1 MLARRT
7 TPPPLPRQ
15 QCTPLPTSLTAT
27 QHQLLLHRRQPS
39 PRAMLLLR
47 RMPSGTP
54 SHNCSALGSSTEV
67 VATRRQLAPW
77 LTLGG
82 PLTIHQDRALTMAR
96 KNHGELPDTFL
107 LLSADA
113 VPRIRLI
120 LSLIIGG
127 MFDSDDFS
135 SQGAANTLLGGPCEL
150 KWASRRQLFN
160 YWSLDKSVTA
170 TTLKSVFLAAF
181 VRLSHFI
188 CLEQFPLWSLRFLR

>member
-1 MLARRT
+1 
-7 TPPPLPRQ
+7 
-15 QCTPLPTSLTAT
+15 
-27 QHQLLLHRRQPS
+27 
-39 PRAMLLLR
+39 
-47 RMPSGTP
+47 
-54 SHNCSALGSSTEV
+54 
-67 VATRRQLAPW
+67 
-77 LTLGG
+77 
-82 PLTIHQDRALTMAR
+82 MAR